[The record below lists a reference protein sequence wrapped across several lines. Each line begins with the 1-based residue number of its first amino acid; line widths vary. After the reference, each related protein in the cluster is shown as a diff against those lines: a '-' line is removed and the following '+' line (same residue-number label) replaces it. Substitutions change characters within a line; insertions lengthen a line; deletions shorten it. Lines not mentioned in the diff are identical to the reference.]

1 MKTLVQLACLAL
13 GVSSV
18 AVAQEVISNVQ
29 ASKLIATYNCQACHS
44 LGKSSLPG
52 PSWHAIARK
61 YASDSNA
68 IGDLEASV
76 VNGSSGTWGDNAMP
90 PINIPDDDLDA
101 LLNWI
106 LQTTTMRCFNGSC
119 D

>member
-1 MKTLVQLACLAL
+1 MKILVQIAFLAL
-13 GVSSV
+13 GASSV
-18 AVAQEVISNVQ
+18 AAAQEVISNAQ
-29 ASKLIATYNCQACHS
+29 ASKLIAAYNCQACHS

-52 PSWHAIARK
+52 PSWHAIAKK

-68 IGDLEASV
+68 VGDLEASV

-90 PINIPDDDLDA
+90 PINNPNNDLDA

-106 LQTTTMRCFNGSC
+106 LQTTTMRCFNGYC